1 MVRGGLFGSVEV
13 CVSSQI
19 LASYSSLWAA
29 VTYAVHA
36 NVSVMKVYIEKN
48 NYSSLR
54 VWLSRVTRD
63 HEWAYG

>member
-19 LASYSSLWAA
+19 LASYSSLSAA
-29 VTYAVHA
+29 VSDAVHA

-54 VWLSRVTRD
+54 L
-63 HEWAYG
+63 